1 MSLSLATVRIAV
13 TQASPILPRAEDGIG
28 ISRRQ
33 QDSAPAGSPRGAGF
47 RNLGGMRSLATYS
60 QNTESLAPLTFSQL
74 DFFTTVWLSHIVSF
88 ATFGMSRV
96 TSGSPNRLGELRHG
110 LRSGVA
116 AIGKLMS
123 DIGRLCQIGRLY
135 ALPPEATA
143 HPGTNELR
151 RIVNVVVLLVISIAL
166 TGSAWAQAID
176 RCDDVLKQDLFNRS
190 SSQSEQKQSAQDAQS
205 AAFFSQDWNK
215 AYDEYSKA
223 YDDEKKQGTSGHL
236 DGHYGVIGGAADF
249 AHTYD
254 RKLTGD
260 EFKKDFTEAQK
271 MYQGSSSS
279 SSANESSLIGIYSSS
294 VRDPNTIKAWETCMS
309 TSREAGLFAYGHRD
323 QGGSPFITVLWV
335 PGDMVG
341 FATSINVGFVV
352 PQSGVEIE
360 ASEPEKEIGMGSGTS
375 FAIRFKD
382 SNDRKAKT
390 EGFAVLVNGRV
401 KKDGTVVRSF
411 QANAVVPDDIRH
423 AATYGIGHPIAC
435 TSVFQENKE
444 YRIVMTA
451 AQTMVESKLVI
462 GGRVSDPSLR
472 QPDAAYSATLVPSER
487 LGLPAMPGHV
497 SMKGEHLVLRFE
509 NPKEP
514 PMTGQCNE
522 NQEVTGSTRRGTR
535 WVIKPMLNRVRPQTL
550 GTRP

>member
-1 MSLSLATVRIAV
+1 MRGFGIIAASFSSSSVGSKPIARVPSRPAPPAYESERSCSRRRTRAAARRVQQARRHRHRRRVWHRPHRRAQLPASDTSADSSGKTRCVTQWQGIRPSPHPRCPLEIADGHLDGRADFPFSKRMNGMSLSLATVRIAV

-309 TSREAGLFAYGHRD
+309 TS
-323 QGGSPFITVLWV
+323 
-335 PGDMVG
+335 
-341 FATSINVGFVV
+341 
-352 PQSGVEIE
+352 
-360 ASEPEKEIGMGSGTS
+360 
-375 FAIRFKD
+375 
-382 SNDRKAKT
+382 
-390 EGFAVLVNGRV
+390 
-401 KKDGTVVRSF
+401 
-411 QANAVVPDDIRH
+411 
-423 AATYGIGHPIAC
+423 
-435 TSVFQENKE
+435 
-444 YRIVMTA
+444 
-451 AQTMVESKLVI
+451 
-462 GGRVSDPSLR
+462 
-472 QPDAAYSATLVPSER
+472 
-487 LGLPAMPGHV
+487 
-497 SMKGEHLVLRFE
+497 
-509 NPKEP
+509 
-514 PMTGQCNE
+514 
-522 NQEVTGSTRRGTR
+522 
-535 WVIKPMLNRVRPQTL
+535 
-550 GTRP
+550 